1 MELPVEESHWC
12 NRHEM
17 SYVSLSTIKIGVVL
31 LAANSPASERY
42 SEQNPTTWSTDTVCN
57 RKWQRSL
64 KEPINCIINYS
75 YVVTPYTLF
84 SIYQSDA
91 REEGHHAPS
100 LMSRLSRWQSARM
113 AHLDFPAAT
122 T

>member
-42 SEQNPTTWSTDTVCN
+42 SEQNPTTWSTKVAE
-57 RKWQRSL
+57 KL
-64 KEPINCIINYS
+64 
-75 YVVTPYTLF
+75 
-84 SIYQSDA
+84 
-91 REEGHHAPS
+91 EGTDKLHN
-100 LMSRLSRWQSARM
+100 
-113 AHLDFPAAT
+113 
-122 T
+122 